1 MKHSPAKKIKVCHV
15 CGALEGAVWMVEQLR
30 DLRDRYEYDV
40 YALVQKEDCQVAERL
55 REAGIKCFTL
65 KFGYDSVKGM
75 ARLPVTIFK
84 IARLLRRERF
94 DIVQTHLF
102 HSMIVGRIA
111 AWLADVPVRLAM
123 VASPFHLEARITRYI
138 DRATV
143 WMETGVIASCEKTRS
158 LYQEIGVKL
167 KKISLIYYGPDERK
181 FDPEVV
187 PSSNVRAEFGWPPD
201 TPVIS
206 LVAYFYPELPKSGWV
221 PEVAFNRAIK
231 GHEDFVQAAGI
242 VLKEFPDAKF
252 LMVGPGWYEEGAG
265 ERYLQKIVDLVRQLD
280 LEKEIVFTG
289 YRSDVSGIL
298 RDVNVAV
305 QAPIIENLGGTIES
319 LLMQRPLVA
328 TRVGGIPDAVRDGET
343 GILVEPS
350 NAEDLARGILQMLQ
364 NPLEAERMAR
374 NGRRLMLERFSL
386 TRAVDDLH
394 YLYRQSLLQKKRRG
408 YSLWVSLLRQFA
420 SIPVYAYLGFRVL
433 FVEFMV
439 RLYCP
444 IYLNVF
450 RYRFKALLYRAYVK
464 TIGAFSFARRSAR
477 NLFSRLVTAKHP
489 ARQRS
494 SSAVKVRG
502 RQTRRIKD

>member
-1 MKHSPAKKIKVCHV
+1 MQKIKVCHI
-15 CGALEGAVWMVEQLR
+15 CGALEGAAWMVEQLR
-30 DLRDRYEYDV
+30 DLRDRHGYDV
-40 YALVQKEDCQVAERL
+40 YALVQKEDCQLAERL

-84 IARLLRRERF
+84 IAQLLRRERF

-111 AWLADVPVRLAM
+111 AWLADVPVSLAM

-143 WMETGVIASCEKTRS
+143 WMETGVIASCEKTRT

-167 KKISLIYYGPDERK
+167 RKISLIYYGPDEKK

-187 PSSNVRAEFGWPPD
+187 PSANVRGEFGWEAD

-231 GHEDFVQAAGI
+231 GHEEFVEAAPI
-242 VLKEFPDAKF
+242 ILREFPRAKF

-265 ERYLQKIVDLVRQLD
+265 DRYMQKIINRVNELG
-280 LEKEIVFTG
+280 LEKAIIFTG
-289 YRSDVSGIL
+289 YRSNVSEIL
-298 RDVNVAV
+298 RDVDVAV
-305 QAPIIENLGGTIES
+305 QAPIIENLGGTVES

-350 NAEDLARGILQMLQ
+350 NAEDLSRGILQMLQ
-364 NPLEAERMAR
+364 NPPEAERMAR

-386 TRAVDDLH
+386 SRAVDDLH
-394 YLYRQSLLQKKRRG
+394 GLYRHSLLKRKRRG
-408 YSLWVSLLRQFA
+408 YSLWVSLFRLLA
-420 SIPVYAYLGFRVL
+420 SVPVYAYLGFRVL
-433 FVEFMV
+433 FVEFGV
-439 RLYCP
+439 RLYSP
-444 IYLNVF
+444 IYLNIF
-450 RYRFKALLYRAYVK
+450 RYRVKALLYLVYVK
-464 TIGAFSFARRSAR
+464 AIGALSLARRLPR
-477 NLFSRLVTAKHP
+477 HLFYKLVGAKHP
-489 ARQRS
+489 LRQRAS
-494 SSAVKVRG
+494 SVLKTGG
-502 RQTRRIKD
+502 RQTKRIKD